1 MTATS
6 ALTAS
11 GRTRALLLLASGAG
25 ISALG
30 SQVSW
35 IGLTSKLQG
44 VGVYAVSGLFI
55 AATAGNVVGAP
66 VAGLLADRYRNRPLL
81 IIAMAVQGLLLL
93 SLLVTFS
100 PALTWVT
107 VALVGMSGCVVG
119 TTTAALVPHITG
131 EEDSM
136 RGYSW
141 HGTAM
146 TVGSLGG
153 VVLGGVL
160 ASTVGVQWALLI
172 DGLTSLLQAGLMAAI
187 RADRVPRRDRKT
199 ETDGRRDG
207 LSHVLGDIRLGTRL
221 LAQFFVVCATTVA
234 FLGEIFL
241 ITDVMHA
248 TAFWYGLMV
257 GCWGC
262 GALLG
267 STQARRLRDD
277 RLRAVAYV
285 AGVTGLTV
293 ALFTPVAWPFL
304 LANGLG
310 WFAGGACRSLSNV
323 LTNVFVQAHTPD
335 EYRGR
340 VFAAA
345 DSVTVAANLV
355 GTAAGGALV
364 VAIGPRGS
372 LAAATAA
379 CAVAAIV
386 AFSAHVVIRRSGD
399 T

>member
-1 MTATS
+1 MTAAGT
-6 ALTAS
+6 LTATA
-11 GRTRALLLLASGAG
+11 RTRALLLLASGAG

-35 IGLTSKLQG
+35 IGLTSQLQG
-44 VGVYAVSGLFI
+44 VGVYAVTGLFI

-66 VAGLLADRYRNRPLL
+66 VAGMLADRYRNKPLL
-81 IIAMAVQGLLLL
+81 ITAMTVQGLLLL

-107 VALVGMSGCVVG
+107 VALVGTSGCVVG

-153 VVLGGVL
+153 VVFGGVL
-160 ASTVGVQWALLI
+160 ATTAGVQWALLI
-172 DGLTSLLQAGLMAAI
+172 DGLTSLVQAALMATI
-187 RADRVPRRDRKT
+187 RADRVPRRDREAKT
-199 ETDGRRDG
+199 DERRAG
-207 LSHVLGDIRLGTRL
+207 LSHVLRDVHLGTRL

-234 FLGEIFL
+234 FLGEVFL

-267 STQARRLRDD
+267 STQARRLRGD

-285 AGVTGLTV
+285 AGVAGLTV
-293 ALFTPVAWPFL
+293 ALLAPAAWPFL
-304 LANGLG
+304 LANALG
-310 WFAGGACRSLSNV
+310 WFAGGACRSMTNV

-335 EYRGR
+335 EFRGR

-345 DSVTVAANLV
+345 DSVTVVANLV

-364 VAIGPRGS
+364 AGLGPRGS
-372 LAAATAA
+372 LATAAAAAAVAAVVAATA
-379 CAVAAIV
+379 
-386 AFSAHVVIRRSGD
+386 HVLLRRRGES
-399 T
+399 